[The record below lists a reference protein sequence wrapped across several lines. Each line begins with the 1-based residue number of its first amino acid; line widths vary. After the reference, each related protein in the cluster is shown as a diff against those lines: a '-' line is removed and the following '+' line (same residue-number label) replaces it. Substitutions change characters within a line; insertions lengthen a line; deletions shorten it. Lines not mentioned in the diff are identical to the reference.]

1 MTVHIA
7 INGWF
12 WDQPNTGSGQY
23 VRELLRALCQIDRKN
38 QYTLVLPAHIT
49 PEAVPEA
56 VNIVQTGGGVPGKLG
71 KVWFEQRQYPAA
83 VGQCGADIA
92 HVPYWGPPLSS
103 PAKLVTSVLDV
114 VPLLFPEYA
123 QGVATQFYTSL
134 VRAAAQGSAYIITL
148 SAASKQDIAAQFDY
162 PPERIVPVHLAPK
175 ADYHPQIGAE
185 RDAAVRE
192 KYNLPAD
199 DPFIL
204 YLGGFDSRKQ
214 LEQLF
219 AAYTFVVRAHGEFI
233 PLVLAGREPAWGAP
247 LFPNMR
253 EYAAEMEIPDESL
266 LWIGYVDEADKPSL
280 YRLARVFAFPSAYE
294 GFGLPVLEA
303 MASGTPVVANEIPV
317 FDELVADGAFLIE
330 PGSAT
335 KMGGAIMALLEQDDL
350 YESVRNAG
358 AARATNFTWRKTA
371 RETLTVYERALAY
384 TDG

>member
-1 MTVHIA
+1 MHIA

-23 VRELLRALCQIDRKN
+23 VRELLRALRQIDTNN
-38 QYTLVLPAHIT
+38 QYTLILPAHI
-49 PEAVPEA
+49 PSPDDVPDG
-56 VNIVQTGGGVPGKLG
+56 VNVVQVSGGLPGKMG

-83 VGQCGADIA
+83 VGRCGAEVA
-92 HVPYWGPPLSS
+92 HVPYWGPPLSA

-148 SAASKQDIAAQFDY
+148 SEASKQDIAAQFDY
-162 PPERIVPVHLAPK
+162 PAERVVPVHLAPK
-175 ADYHPQIGAE
+175 LDYHPKMGAE
-185 RDAAVRE
+185 RDEAVRE
-192 KYNLPAD
+192 KYGLPED

-219 AAYTFVVRAHGEFI
+219 AAYTYVVRAHGEFI
-233 PLVLAGREPAWGAP
+233 PLVLAGREPEWRAP

-253 EYAAEMEIPDESL
+253 EYATEMEIPDESL
-266 LWIGYVDEADKPSL
+266 MWIGYVDEEDKPSL
-280 YRLARVFAFPSAYE
+280 YRLARVFVYPSAYE

-317 FDELVADGAFLIE
+317 FDELVADGAFLVE

-335 KMGGAIMALLEQDDL
+335 KMGGAMMALLEQEDL
-350 YESVRNAG
+350 YQSVRNAG

-371 RETLTVYERALAY
+371 RETLAVYEKAAVY
-384 TDG
+384 TDS